1 MIVSLSV
8 SFVKTIKTKSGI
20 WLNLFLHLPLPILH
34 QPLRR
39 YRQQGV
45 CCRVY
50 GGFVVGWIL
59 IIVRSANTSR
69 ILSMEPIWVFRLRHK
84 PGRSWAR
91 YDCVLEVRRHPSDPF
106 IHPAQPSDD
115 V

>member
-39 YRQQGV
+39 YH
-45 CCRVY
+45 Y
-50 GGFVVGWIL
+50 WL
-59 IIVRSANTSR
+59 
-69 ILSMEPIWVFRLRHK
+69 LDEE
-84 PGRSWAR
+84 
-91 YDCVLEVRRHPSDPF
+91 Y
-106 IHPAQPSDD
+106 
-115 V
+115 

>member
-39 YRQQGV
+39 YHLSNFKKKV
-45 CCRVY
+45 MSH
-50 GGFVVGWIL
+50 
-59 IIVRSANTSR
+59 RSC
-69 ILSMEPIWVFRLRHK
+69 FK
-84 PGRSWAR
+84 PWLDQFGIDTYS
-91 YDCVLEVRRHPSDPF
+91 L
-106 IHPAQPSDD
+106 
-115 V
+115 